1 MSSSSLVST
10 PSAISRTIADVLEG
24 DGMTTNMITAA
35 RLLGHKSVNGRYQ
48 TTMQLDKF
56 PVLGHQMTHSID
68 SCTYKSTHGAPLGPW
83 AIITDTNVATH
94 GKKLTHRRHH
104 GLGQLRLSAV
114 FGPQEH
120 RECYGCL
127 RGLLT

>member
-1 MSSSSLVST
+1 MSFSSLVST
-10 PSAISRTIADVLEG
+10 LSIIISTSADVCKG

-68 SCTYKSTHGAPLGPW
+68 SCTYTPSHIAPLGP
-83 AIITDTNVATH
+83 
-94 GKKLTHRRHH
+94 
-104 GLGQLRLSAV
+104 
-114 FGPQEH
+114 
-120 RECYGCL
+120 
-127 RGLLT
+127 